1 MTVSSTARF
10 RAARR
15 NQRVLVAG
23 QLLSGV
29 GVASGISVGG
39 ILAAQLAGTTAAS
52 GFVQTAST
60 LGAGL
65 VAVPLANLAVRAGRR
80 WALSTGFAL
89 GAAGAALVFTA
100 AALGQFWLMAVGML
114 FFGAA
119 SASGLQARYA
129 AVDGAPPE
137 NAGRAMAIVIWAT
150 TVGSVAG
157 PNLSE
162 PGRQLG
168 IRLGAVP
175 LSGPF
180 LFSLV
185 AFVTAALVIA
195 TFYLGTPHPA
205 EAQPGAVPTP
215 DRAPTAHDAPKG
227 HDAGKPAPAVVR
239 PGRGGSSR
247 KHGAWAALRL
257 ASHNPR
263 ALFALASVT
272 GGHMIMVGVMVMTPV
287 AMDAHGHSLEIIGIV
302 ISLHILGMYAA
313 SPVFGWLVD
322 RLGAGR
328 VVGLGCGIFLAAI
341 GLGAA
346 VADSSDPV
354 FMSIALTTLGL
365 GWSACLI
372 GGSSLLNASVSEDIR
387 VPLQGANDMMM
398 NFGAAGMAAVAGP
411 VLAAGGFFWVNMVAL
426 AVLAPVVV
434 LGVRARRITPEPS
447 AVEMVDAGD

>member
-205 EAQPGAVPTP
+205 EAQPGAVPT
-215 DRAPTAHDAPKG
+215 TKG

-239 PGRGGSSR
+239 PGRGAGSR

>member
-1 MTVSSTARF
+1 MSTP
-10 RAARR
+10 AALQSREHAAAQSRQRR
-15 NQRVLVAG
+15 NQVVLVVG

-89 GAAGAALVFTA
+89 GALGAALVLLSA
-100 AALGQFWLMAVGML
+100 SLGQFWLMAAGML

-129 AVDGAPPE
+129 AVDGVAPQK
-137 NAGRAMAIVIWAT
+137 AGRAMAIVIWAT
-150 TVGSVAG
+150 TIGSVAG

-162 PGRQLG
+162 PGRLMG
-168 IRLGAVP
+168 VRLDMVP
-175 LSGPF
+175 LAGPF

-195 TFYLGTPHPA
+195 TFFLGAPRKEAPA
-205 EAQPGAVPTP
+205 ETG
-215 DRAPTAHDAPKG
+215 
-227 HDAGKPAPAVVR
+227 DAGEPAAAVVPPR
-239 PGRGGSSR
+239 EPKREKR
-247 KHGAWAALRL
+247 HGAWAALRI
-257 ASHNPR
+257 AARNPR
-263 ALFALASVT
+263 ALAALAAVT

-287 AMDAHGHSLEIIGIV
+287 SMNTHGHSLEIIGMV
-302 ISLHILGMYAA
+302 ISLHIVGMYAA

-322 RLGAGR
+322 KIGALQVVLAGCAIFLTAIILGA
-328 VVGLGCGIFLAAI
+328 L
-341 GLGAA
+341 
-346 VADSSDPV
+346 VADSSDPL

-372 GGSSLLNASVSEDIR
+372 GGSSLLSASAPQDIR
-387 VPLQGANDMMM
+387 VPLQGASDMMM

-411 VLAAGGFFWVNMVAL
+411 VLAAGGFRAVNMVAL
-426 AVLAPVVV
+426 VVLVPVAVLA
-434 LGVRARRITPEPS
+434 VRAFRTAPD
-447 AVEMVDAGD
+447 AAAQAALGQDAGA

>member
-1 MTVSSTARF
+1 MDHSPT
-10 RAARR
+10 ARR
-15 NQRVLVAG
+15 NQLVLVAG

-80 WALSTGFAL
+80 WALSAGFAL
-89 GAAGAALVFTA
+89 GAAGAVMVLLA
-100 AALGQFWLMAVGML
+100 AHLGQFWLMAAGML

-129 AVDGAPPE
+129 AVDGAPPQT
-137 NAGRAMAIVIWAT
+137 AGRAMAIVIWAT

-162 PGRQLG
+162 PGRLLG
-168 IRLGAVP
+168 LRLGMVP

-180 LFSLV
+180 LFSVV
-185 AFVTAALVIA
+185 AFTTAALVIA
-195 TFYLGTPHPA
+195 TFFLG
-205 EAQPGAVPTP
+205 
-215 DRAPTAHDAPKG
+215 AP
-227 HDAGKPAPAVVR
+227 R
-239 PGRGGSSR
+239 PGGSSR
-247 KHGAWAALRL
+247 PARAGEPRAARARPVAANKRHGAWAALRT
-257 ASHNPR
+257 ASRNPR
-263 ALFALASVT
+263 ALAALVSVT

-287 AMDAHGHSLEIIGIV
+287 AMDAHGQSLEIIGVV
-302 ISLHILGMYAA
+302 ISLHIVGMYAA

-322 RLGAGR
+322 KAGALR
-328 VVGLGCGIFLAAI
+328 VVLAGCGIFALAI
-341 GLGAA
+341 TLGALM
-346 VADSSDPV
+346 SDAGNPV
-354 FMSIALTTLGL
+354 FMSIALAMLGL

-372 GGSSLLNASVSEDIR
+372 GGSSLLTASAPEDIR
-387 VPLQGANDMMM
+387 VPLQGANDMLM

-411 VLAAGGFFWVNMVAL
+411 VLTAGGFLWVNLAALVVLVPMVAL
-426 AVLAPVVV
+426 AI
-434 LGVRARRITPEPS
+434 RAGRTTPEP
-447 AVEMVDAGD
+447 ATEEMVPAA